1 MKIQHYAVNNYIRIN
16 SERNIYNKI
25 AECESMKSMHI
36 SESALWQSEDWKS
49 RTKVTIAVAFRN
61 RSDFIFILKRNGI
74 KQAEKD

>member
-36 SESALWQSEDWKS
+36 SESAL
-49 RTKVTIAVAFRN
+49 
-61 RSDFIFILKRNGI
+61 
-74 KQAEKD
+74 

>member
-36 SESALWQSEDWKS
+36 SESALWQSEEKIEKAEPKS
-49 RTKVTIAVAFRN
+49 P
-61 RSDFIFILKRNGI
+61 LL
-74 KQAEKD
+74 